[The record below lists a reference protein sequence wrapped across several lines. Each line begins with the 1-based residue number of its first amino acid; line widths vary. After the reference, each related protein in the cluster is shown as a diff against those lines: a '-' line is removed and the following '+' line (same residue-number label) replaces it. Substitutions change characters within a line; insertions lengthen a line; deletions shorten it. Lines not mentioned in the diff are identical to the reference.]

1 MCLCGDMMFKDIIDY
16 DFEKIISDV
25 YDMINDENIDNIEM
39 LFYNI
44 YKTSKEAIENENTN
58 KVYETLKKVSNAF
71 EKTENLLAIERPE
84 HKKIYFFGMISAI
97 TNLTLEISEDENKNK
112 EVIKLFDDYKFLYD
126 FLNTIN
132 NLYNPTGSQL
142 KEALNLNSTRTVT
155 NCFKKF
161 EHYELV
167 YVQQI
172 GNNKYYTL
180 TPKGKQYLFLYN
192 SNKLYEKV
200 TSVCIAELRAQYE
213 NTILSILEKV
223 DDQIKEEKPNS
234 LEVLSA
240 FYENKIYVKNI
251 NILKLKIHNIFTS
264 REEYA
269 KNLLYSKIRKS
280 KNELAG
286 IESKRIDSDDISKS
300 IYNINYSFSHKE
312 DNYALLKQ
320 AIIEG

>member
-1 MCLCGDMMFKDIIDY
+1 MG
-16 DFEKIISDV
+16 V
-25 YDMINDENIDNIEM
+25 
-39 LFYNI
+39 
-44 YKTSKEAIENENTN
+44 
-58 KVYETLKKVSNAF
+58 
-71 EKTENLLAIERPE
+71 
-84 HKKIYFFGMISAI
+84 
-97 TNLTLEISEDENKNK
+97 
-112 EVIKLFDDYKFLYD
+112 
-126 FLNTIN
+126 
-132 NLYNPTGSQL
+132 GS
-142 KEALNLNSTRTVT
+142 
-155 NCFKKF
+155 
-161 EHYELV
+161 
-167 YVQQI
+167 
-172 GNNKYYTL
+172 
-180 TPKGKQYLFLYN
+180 KGKQYLFLYN

-213 NTILSILEKV
+213 NTILSILGKV

-269 KNLLYSKIRKS
+269 KNLLYSKIQKS